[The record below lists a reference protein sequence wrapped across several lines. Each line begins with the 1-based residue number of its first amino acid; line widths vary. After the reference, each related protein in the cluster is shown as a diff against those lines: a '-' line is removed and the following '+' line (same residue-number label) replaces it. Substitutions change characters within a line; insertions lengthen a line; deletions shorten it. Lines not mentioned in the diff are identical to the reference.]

1 MNARNLKL
9 AMLCGAMF
17 PLATLA
23 NDLCVDATA
32 GSACYPTIGAALA
45 TATDGDTIHVAPG
58 TYQEGGFFIGASV
71 NIAGADA
78 GSVIVDA
85 SATHPVDVFQYPFN
99 GNVTSTLSGMTIKGG
114 QRGLDVGRFNTV
126 TLDHVHVT
134 LNGPATGAGIFNNA
148 STLYV
153 KGSLVDYN
161 QATDLGSVNGC
172 DWGGAAGGGLASL
185 CGGGNNY
192 ISDSTFAYNTAGR
205 WGGAIIVNDGTTVI
219 ENSTIYA
226 NQAGDGSVLGASGLF
241 VGGAFPSVL
250 VQFSTFLDN
259 LGTNTI
265 FGNPQTQVLAT
276 ILQGG
281 TACAG
286 GPVSLGF
293 NVTSDT
299 SCGFAQAGD
308 IQGVD
313 SLVQASPVG
322 GLAYTFPIP
331 FNSPAVDRVPPADCT
346 VMDDQLGTPRPQR
359 PSCDSGAYELVFT
372 PVVYAN
378 LLVAEV
384 TGLAL
389 PHGAAQQAD
398 NVLRLLQMGQTH
410 GACGM
415 LQGMSANINNEA
427 AHHQLTPQQ
436 AGPVLRTI
444 SDLQAT
450 IGC

>member
-9 AMLCGAMF
+9 AALCAAAF
-17 PLATLA
+17 PIASLA
-23 NDLCVDATA
+23 NDYCVDATP
-32 GSACYPTIGAALA
+32 GSPCYPTIGSALA
-45 TATDGDTIHVAPG
+45 VSTDGDTIHVAPG
-58 TYQEGGFFIGASV
+58 TYAEGNLFVGASV
-71 NIAGADA
+71 NIVGADA
-78 GSVIVDA
+78 ASVIVDA
-85 SATHPVDVFQYPFN
+85 SATHPVAVFQYSFW
-99 GNVTSTLSGMTIKGG
+99 GNATSTLSGMTIRGG
-114 QRGLDVGRFNTV
+114 QHGVDVARFNTV

-134 LNGPATGAGIFNNA
+134 QNGPATGAGIFNNA
-148 STLYV
+148 SVLYV

-161 QATDLGSVNGC
+161 SATDAGSINGC
-172 DWGGAAGGGLASL
+172 DWGGASGGGLASL
-185 CGGGNNY
+185 CGGGSNY
-192 ISDSTFAYNTAGR
+192 ISDSTFANNVAGR
-205 WGGAIIVNDGTTVI
+205 WGGAMIVNDGTTVI

-226 NQAGDGSVLGASGLF
+226 NQAGDPSALGASGLF

-265 FGNPQTQVLAT
+265 LADSKTSFLAT
-276 ILQGG
+276 ILDGG
-281 TACAG
+281 TGCAG
-286 GPVSLGF
+286 SPASLGF
-293 NVTSDT
+293 NVVSDT
-299 SCGFAQAGD
+299 SCAFTQTAD

-313 SLVQASPVG
+313 PLVQETPVG

-372 PVVYAN
+372 PVVYSN

-384 TGLAL
+384 TGLSL
-389 PHGAAQQAD
+389 PHGNVQQAT
-398 NVLRLLQMGQTH
+398 NVQRLLQMGQTN

-415 LQGMSANINNEA
+415 LQGMSVNVNQEA
-427 AHHQLTPQQ
+427 AHRQITPQQ

-450 IGC
+450 VGC